1 MALNIS
7 LHNIPHAFAHIT
19 ELSQLPNE
27 STYDVIFNNKTID
40 QAVANVPDMLGDD
53 YWDLQDTDSDPMFSD
68 SGRFPDVIDQAIY
81 QTENPNAV
89 LTPWGPALDPMEV
102 SNIME
107 DYFGADSLVG
117 MDASETQAL
126 FDEADAIIDNNGEQ
140 LDEIVN
146 QADATAMAEN
156 LNANDVAINLFD
168 EIASQGTA
176 IPTPLTSPVPGDMDE
191 GDLSL
196 FDRLTGL
203 QSAEAS
209 TNVAGQGTV
218 AEPDDQGGPGFWEQ
232 TMRSANQL
240 LSDPLATGTSA
251 MTQRMMT
258 TNADIEF
265 LNSLLDLPDDEII
278 DEIRLALS
286 EGSLFPDSVAQWV
299 QSHPEWS
306 RSQERTQPITDTL
319 VNWEYGDYDPVTP
332 GEVGSFLAAR
342 PELGQNALDL
352 ASMYQEGAAQGYNGD
367 LPPTGD
373 LPAQQY
379 RGIGAQKVPDVSDSD
394 TVAALAAVAS
404 PAGRPELTTVLNQ
417 VFFQAYD
424 NTTDQYGRQYT
435 AIPERM
441 NNYYDRQDEAE
452 TLFYLHMG
460 DEINQIGLA
469 PGLDAYTAIS
479 NLYAQFLEQYIA
491 NESAFKTGPVFNDK
505 IQALRSQLLQGT
517 RNTAYGQYVFDV
529 FGDNPAMF
537 DADGRSPA
545 AKRRNILIDI
555 YNTGSALTQSPSV
568 EATKFSHEQQ
578 GLPAAQTFHALTMPK
593 YSPVTPQDGQQLDL
607 FPSDT
612 VTTGT
617 PAQPFQYDRT
627 GLIDPALSFSP
638 ELYSPGT
645 QRFGV
650 PGETMAMRYQR
661 FREDPLVPR
670 PMVYDRTG
678 MRDPRESLTSEL
690 LGGTRDAFVDNQSWR
705 DAFVDDQSWRDDPM
719 IIPGINAA
727 ALPIQGPEDLNQAQV
742 DALESMRAARRE
754 AVANPWRTLPVSEH
768 MYSEAMARL
777 KAARGERMPG
787 GTTYK
792 PYESTVAVPDIA
804 PETIDSM
811 PTPFNQEQA
820 ERRDK
825 GLPYRQ
831 GRWTGGTK
839 AQFDRLSARDKRTIM
854 AGDLWVAGTTFVP
867 TKGYTR

>member
-7 LHNIPHAFAHIT
+7 FHNIPHAFGHIT
-19 ELSQLPNE
+19 ELAQLPNE

-176 IPTPLTSPVPGDMDE
+176 IPTPLTSPVPGAMDE
-191 GDLSL
+191 GGLSL

-203 QSAEAS
+203 QSAEAG
-209 TNVAGQGTV
+209 TNEVPV
-218 AEPDDQGGPGFWEQ
+218 
-232 TMRSANQL
+232 
-240 LSDPLATGTSA
+240 
-251 MTQRMMT
+251 
-258 TNADIEF
+258 
-265 LNSLLDLPDDEII
+265 
-278 DEIRLALS
+278 
-286 EGSLFPDSVAQWV
+286 
-299 QSHPEWS
+299 
-306 RSQERTQPITDTL
+306 TDTQGIGDRPSMYSPL
-319 VNWEYGDYDPVTP
+319 YEWEYGDYDPVTGMRKEP
-332 GEVGSFLAAR
+332 GDIGYTEESPGGRWASGALGQQGNAEVYEILSGLLVPDPDDNYGATDAEILEEINSLLYDPDSVMTIDDLERWATGLGAEYSGLASKVSDIAEAFDARATTFGPTDTVDGSINIGGADDWMQGADAAGTGVLANVPETMNRVFFNTLDNTIDQASGRPLSTLSQYYNNRTSMLNETQALFWLWGMDDPRVDRAHNNPEFIAGRYQEFLNQYLTDPR
-342 PELGQNALDL
+342 QFTSGPEL
-352 ASMYQEGAAQGYNGD
+352 
-367 LPPTGD
+367 
-373 LPAQQY
+373 
-379 RGIGAQKVPDVSDSD
+379 
-394 TVAALAAVAS
+394 
-404 PAGRPELTTVLNQ
+404 
-417 VFFQAYD
+417 
-424 NTTDQYGRQYT
+424 
-435 AIPERM
+435 
-441 NNYYDRQDEAE
+441 
-452 TLFYLHMG
+452 
-460 DEINQIGLA
+460 
-469 PGLDAYTAIS
+469 DA
-479 NLYAQFLEQYIA
+479 
-491 NESAFKTGPVFNDK
+491 K
-505 IQALRSQLLQGT
+505 IQALRTKLSGPESQIGT
-517 RNTAYGQYVFDV
+517 IYGDY
-529 FGDNPAMF
+529 FGV
-537 DADGRSPA
+537 SPA
-545 AKRRNILIDI
+545 ESGREKMLTTLMQI
-555 YNTGSALTQSPSV
+555 YNTGSSFRGGGRQNTLNAVVNNALIQGDDIATIFIDQTQPRAG
-568 EATKFSHEQQ
+568 ATD
-578 GLPAAQTFHALTMPK
+578 
-593 YSPVTPQDGQQLDL
+593 TPQEGQQLDL

-627 GLIDPALSFSP
+627 GLRDPALSFSP

-678 MRDPRESLTSEL
+678 MRDPSESLTSEF
-690 LGGTRDAFVDNQSWR
+690 LGGKRDT
-705 DAFVDDQSWRDDPM
+705 FVDDQAWRDDPM

-727 ALPIQGPEDLNQAQV
+727 ALPPQGPEDLNQADV
-742 DALESMRAARRE
+742 DAYYASTR
-754 AVANPWRTLPVSEH
+754 PWSNMPVSEH
-768 MYSEAMARL
+768 MYAEAMAQL
-777 KAARGERMPG
+777 KAARDAEGEQRQG
-787 GTTYK
+787 GTVYK
-792 PYESTVAVPDIA
+792 PSESTVAVTGIA
-804 PETIDSM
+804 PETIASM
-811 PTPFNQEQA
+811 PTPFNEEQA
-820 ERRDK
+820 ERLAK

-839 AQFDRLSARDKRTIM
+839 AQFDRLSARDKRAIM